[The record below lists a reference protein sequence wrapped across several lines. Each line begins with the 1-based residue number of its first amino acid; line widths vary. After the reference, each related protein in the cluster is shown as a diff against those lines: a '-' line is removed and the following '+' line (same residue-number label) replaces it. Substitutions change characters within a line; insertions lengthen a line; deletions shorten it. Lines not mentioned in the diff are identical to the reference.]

1 VRKSTTWFTTL
12 IASTLSVASS
22 GCQSPQETLATTSSP
37 GGTYTVRIS
46 QQRRLPIG
54 ERYVALNASRAGAA
68 IVQRKLLYTG
78 DFMDGEFAA
87 LYPRFSWASE
97 SVLRIGQVEDADD
110 DTLRVTNDSMQRLT
124 YLLIETYRDKFV
136 LFEVEPRALVTLRF
150 NYIGK
155 LSAEGRRDSGT
166 RFADAVALSDGAES
180 VDGEQFSIHVRESA
194 VTIDGSR
201 QLRHVACCAEDR
213 PSFGRD

>member
-1 VRKSTTWFTTL
+1 MDQDFT
-12 IASTLSVASS
+12 V
-22 GCQSPQETLATTSSP
+22 
-37 GGTYTVRIS
+37 
-46 QQRRLPIG
+46 
-54 ERYVALNASRAGAA
+54 
-68 IVQRKLLYTG
+68 
-78 DFMDGEFAA
+78 
-87 LYPRFSWASE
+87 LYPMSSWASE
-97 SVLRIGQVEDADD
+97 SVLRIGQVEDAAD
-110 DTLRVTNDSMQRLT
+110 DTLRVTNDSMHRLT